1 MSVQLDPAAGIAYI
15 GDHQVPIR
23 LHSATGA
30 LQIGGDDGPVVGPL
44 TFHERTRLVAY
55 AAVARTPHQAMG
67 HLVADAARAA
77 ATSPAGETESSAD
90 AGERTLITAIIAMT
104 LAGANEPDLPAF
116 GEAALLVAQATGWS
130 PAQLAQADAVEV
142 DRLAKLVAPREEDG
156 WTRLLFHEPAATDLA
171 AIHDTLAANLLE
183 RLQSTGVIHQPG
195 QPLAQ
200 PAADGEPPGH
210 PPQPAA
216 SDSAPS
222 RPARPLVSASL
233 PAVVAPVSPAAV
245 AQTAPMPG
253 SAALQPTRLDSAPAR
268 LTGAHQPTGPAAAPF
283 IHPRRTYRLRGSP
296 KEMGPLSA
304 VPRQQQPGDAP
315 GAASPNQASA
325 TGHPASPPLIARTA
339 TSTAWP
345 PVSTRDSLPGSE
357 VDRLTAATIMPGL
370 RASTQGHATPAAR
383 TQQEADH
390 LPLSPATLHDL
401 TVHDLTLY
409 DLIDELAARLHLEA
423 DLRGIDR

>member
-55 AAVARTPHQAMG
+55 AAVARTPHLAMG

-77 ATSPAGETESSAD
+77 ATSPARETESSAD

-104 LAGANEPDLPAF
+104 LAGAHEPDLPAF
-116 GEAALLVAQATGWS
+116 GEVALLVAQATGWS

-142 DRLAKLVAPREEDG
+142 DRLAKLVAPREEDD
-156 WTRLLFHEPAATDLA
+156 WTRLLFYEPAATDLA
-171 AIHDTLAANLLE
+171 TIHDTLAANLLV
-183 RLQSTGVIHQPG
+183 RLQSTGVLHQPG
-195 QPLAQ
+195 QSLTQ
-200 PAADGEPPGH
+200 PTADGEPPGH

-216 SDSAPS
+216 SDSAPM
-222 RPARPLVSASL
+222 RPARPLVGASL
-233 PAVVAPVSPAAV
+233 PAVVAPVSPAAM

-283 IHPRRTYRLRGSP
+283 IRSRRAYRLRGSP
-296 KEMGPLSA
+296 NELGPLSA
-304 VPRQQQPGDAP
+304 APRQQQPGDAP
-315 GAASPNQASA
+315 GAAPPNQANA
-325 TGHPASPPLIARTA
+325 TGHPASLPVRARTA
-339 TSTAWP
+339 TSSEWPTA
-345 PVSTRDSLPGSE
+345 STRDSLPSSA

-370 RASTQGHATPAAR
+370 RESTQGHATPAAR
-383 TQQEADH
+383 TQQDADH
-390 LPLSPATLHDL
+390 FPVSPATLHDL
-401 TVHDLTLY
+401 TLQ